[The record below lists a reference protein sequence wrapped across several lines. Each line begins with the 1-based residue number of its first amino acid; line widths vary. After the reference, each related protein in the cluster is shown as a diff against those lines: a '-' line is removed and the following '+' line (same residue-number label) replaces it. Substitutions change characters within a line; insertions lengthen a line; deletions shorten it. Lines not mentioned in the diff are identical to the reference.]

1 MLSLI
6 VSLSYLLSLL
16 QSLPF
21 HGVLLLCL
29 DLIHQVTKSSCHV
42 IRLGRSVL
50 GSLTL
55 SLLTTCYHIG
65 FSNRNRFSVLA

>member
-1 MLSLI
+1 MLGLI
-6 VSLSYLLSLL
+6 VSIFYLPSLL

-21 HGVLLLCL
+21 DGVLLPCL
-29 DLIHQVTKSSCHV
+29 DLIHQVTKFSCHV

-50 GSLTL
+50 GPLTL